1 MNPMDSTDQTGPDPS
16 FTPLA
21 GVRVLDFSHVIAGPF
36 ATFLLVR
43 MGAQVIKVE
52 HPDGGDVMRRTESG
66 RQAFLA
72 LNAGKDEL
80 RLDLSDTGD
89 LAQARALLAE
99 CDVLVDNL
107 RPGTLEKYGLSYEA
121 AHALNPRLVYCSISG
136 FGRAS
141 AAWGRRPAYDH
152 VVQAATGMT
161 LMAGLEDDPPI
172 KTGFPVVDSATGL
185 LAALA
190 IVAALRDVE
199 RTGKGCLLD
208 VSMTGA
214 AMQLMY
220 GFAAE
225 ALTHGATPPRVG
237 NQGYSGSP
245 SSDFFPARDG
255 WIALG
260 ANTPRQLAG
269 LLEELGLA
277 DTLRDPAVFDPPLD
291 LAGKPRFVRASN
303 PAELKHR
310 LRDAVAHEDAG
321 DLERRLIARGVPCAR
336 LRNIAEFARDAVAEG
351 ALETLTLTDGEVS
364 VTTTGLGFGVR
375 RLSAALNAQV
385 DQAPAV

>member
-1 MNPMDSTDQTGPDPS
+1 MMDQD
-16 FTPLA
+16 FKPLA

-36 ATFLLVR
+36 ATFFLARL
-43 MGAQVIKVE
+43 GAHVIKVE
-52 HPDGGDVMRRTESG
+52 KPDGGDVMRTTESG
-66 RQAFLA
+66 RQAFVA

-80 RLDLSDTGD
+80 QLDLSVPAD
-89 LAQARALLAE
+89 LARAQALLAE

-107 RPGTLEKYGLSYEA
+107 RPGTLDKHGLSYEA
-121 AHALNPRLVYCSISG
+121 AIAINSRLVYCSISG

-141 AAWGRRPAYDH
+141 AAWGHRPAYDH

-161 LMAGLEDDPPI
+161 FMAGLEGDPPI
-172 KTGFPVVDSATGL
+172 KTGFPVVDSATGV

-190 IVAALRDVE
+190 ILSALRDAE

-225 ALTHGATPPRVG
+225 ALTNGTTPPRVG

-255 WIALG
+255 WIAFG
-260 ANTPRQLAG
+260 ANMPRQLAG
-269 LLEELGLA
+269 LLEELGIA
-277 DTLRDPAVFDPPLD
+277 ETLRDPAVFDPPLD
-291 LAGKPRFVRASN
+291 LTGKPTFVRAKD
-303 PAELKHR
+303 PAELKRR
-310 LRDAVAHEDAG
+310 LRAAVAHEDAA
-321 DLERRLIARGVPCAR
+321 DLERRLIARGVPCSR
-336 LRNIAEFARDAVAEG
+336 LRTIAEFARDAVAEG
-351 ALETLTLTDGEVS
+351 ALETVEMTDGEVS

-375 RLSAALNAQV
+375 R
-385 DQAPAV
+385 